1 MRLLLSTAFFITLL
15 FLGTLARS
23 AAVDDNAVAGVS
35 ERSDIAGAIERRA
48 KPKFKIPSINKGNK
62 NKQQKD
68 KKKKNRKKKKCRGQQ
83 PAGDESDSETE
94 DCPTST
100 RPLARP
106 TFPPV

>member
-1 MRLLLSTAFFITLL
+1 MRLLLSTAFFVTLL

-35 ERSDIAGAIERRA
+35 ERSGISDAIEPRARR
-48 KPKFKIPSINKGNK
+48 PKFKNPLSGKGNK
-62 NKQQKD
+62 GS
-68 KKKKNRKKKKCRGQQ
+68 KKKDRKKNKKKKCRGQPGQ
-83 PAGDESDSETE
+83 PGDESDSDTE

-106 TFPPV
+106 TL

>member
-1 MRLLLSTAFFITLL
+1 MRLLLSTAFFVTLL

-23 AAVDDNAVAGVS
+23 AAIDDNAVAGVS

-48 KPKFKIPSINKGNK
+48 KPKFKMPSRNKGNK
-62 NKQQKD
+62 GSKKKD
-68 KKKKNRKKKKCRGQQ
+68 RKKKKNKKCRGQ
-83 PAGDESDSETE
+83 AGGDESDSDTE

-106 TFPPV
+106 TFPPM